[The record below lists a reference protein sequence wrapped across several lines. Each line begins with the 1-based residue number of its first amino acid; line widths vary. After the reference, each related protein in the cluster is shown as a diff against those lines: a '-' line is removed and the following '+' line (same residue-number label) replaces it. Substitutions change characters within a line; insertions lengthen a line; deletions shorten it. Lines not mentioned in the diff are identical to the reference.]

1 MRYPVILTLIG
12 NTFASIVLLFLGPA
26 PFLNIDSS
34 LELLKVMVGLDGM
47 MFSNIM
53 VSTCRRAILAASNL
67 GYVQNV
73 ANTFVLAGTL
83 QIHILECVLMYFFN
97 VKPLKN

>member
-12 NTFASIVLLFLGPA
+12 NSLASLALLFLGPA
-26 PFLNIDSS
+26 PFLNIDSNI
-34 LELLKVMVGLDGM
+34 ELLKVMVGLDGM

-67 GYVQNV
+67 GYVQNL
-73 ANTFVLAGTL
+73 ANTFVLAGTFL
-83 QIHILECVLMYFFN
+83 SDIMKCTLSLVTF
-97 VKPLKN
+97 